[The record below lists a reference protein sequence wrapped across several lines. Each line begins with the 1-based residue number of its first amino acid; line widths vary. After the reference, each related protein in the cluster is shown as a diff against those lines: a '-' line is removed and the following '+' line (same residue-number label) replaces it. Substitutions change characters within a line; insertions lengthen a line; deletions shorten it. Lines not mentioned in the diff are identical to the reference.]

1 MLPSRFMRLGKV
13 LPVLL
18 LAVSCALCACATR
31 RDAPVPAEPDREH
44 SQGAPLQSAP
54 PVAEQR
60 LGETAPQLAAPH
72 ARTVPTQ
79 ADSGYIILQPGET
92 LSYISALYA
101 VSERDL
107 IAWNGLSSAHDVR
120 AGQRLAIRP
129 PDMRSAS
136 PQAGRAAASASAG
149 VIVVAP
155 GESLSGI
162 ALRHGV
168 TVAQLRAWNG
178 LTSDTIRAGRILR
191 VQPPAAQ
198 ASGSL
203 GAPAAEGHPPQ
214 EPARGAAPATAAT
227 PEAPDVDGMITVQ
240 PGQSLSV
247 IAATYKVS
255 KADLRQWN
263 KLKSDQLQIGQKL
276 RVKAPVRIHTVKAGE
291 NLSGIAAK
299 YKVSAKA
306 LMQKN
311 KLAKADVLPV
321 GKELII
327 P

>member
-1 MLPSRFMRLGKV
+1 MRLGKA

-18 LAVSCALCACATR
+18 LAVSCALCACAGR
-31 RDAPVPAEPDREH
+31 RDAPAEPEREH

-54 PVAEQR
+54 PVAERR
-60 LGETAPQLAAPH
+60 LGEPAPQPVAPY
-72 ARTVPTQ
+72 ARTVPAQ

-129 PDMRSAS
+129 PDARGA
-136 PQAGRAAASASAG
+136 PHHAGRGAASAPDG

-155 GESLSGI
+155 GESLSTI
-162 ALRHGV
+162 ARHHGV

-178 LTSDTIRAGRILR
+178 LTSDDIRAGRSLY
-191 VQPPAAQ
+191 VQPPHAQ
-198 ASGSL
+198 ASGAL
-203 GAPAAEGHPPQ
+203 GAG
-214 EPARGAAPATAAT
+214 AT
-227 PEAPDVDGMITVQ
+227 PDGPDADGTITVQ
-240 PGQSLSV
+240 PGQSLSG
-247 IAATYKVS
+247 IAAKYKVS

-263 KLKSDQLQIGQKL
+263 KLKSDQLKSGQKL
-276 RVKAPVRIHTVKAGE
+276 RVTAPVRIHTVRAGE
-291 NLSGIAAK
+291 SLGGIAAK

-311 KLAKADVLPV
+311 KLTNADVLPV